1 MSVSNVRFATRVSVD
16 NAVRQS
22 RTTASIGS
30 TGNGQTHTRN
40 GQTDT
45 KNDQA
50 DGRPIA
56 ALFSVRSRFR
66 WPIDRFVR
74 EVASSFR

>member
-1 MSVSNVRFATRVSVD
+1 MSASNVRFATRVWID

-22 RTTASIGS
+22 RITASVGNI
-30 TGNGQTHTRN
+30 GNGH
-40 GQTDT
+40 TDT

-56 ALFSVRSRFR
+56 ALFSVLSQFR